1 MPLFSYKAKD
11 KKGKVVEDVIQADDR
26 KEAAELLKANDL
38 QVLTVKNLE
47 SKLNTSIG
55 GGISV
60 SDKATFC
67 RFTATMLR
75 AGLPL
80 TEAVEVIRKET
91 KNNTLRTVLFDIS
104 FELRKGSSLSKV
116 LTKYD
121 DHFDSFF
128 ITMVKAG
135 EESGTLEKSFDYL
148 SKQLLTSHELNQ
160 QIKGSMMYPAV
171 IVIAMFGNAI
181 LMLTFVLPKMSEVF
195 TNLNVEL
202 PTVTRL
208 VLGFGEFVGDNTIL
222 VLAVVL
228 FFVILVF
235 LIFFIKKTRRILFL
249 MALHIPAVKHLMNQ
263 IDISRFARTLSTLLR
278 SGVPVM
284 VALDVSAGS
293 LTQPRL
299 KKRASEFSA
308 GVAKGESLSDLLV
321 EGKKVFPSV
330 MIQTIRAGEKSG
342 SLDQV
347 LEELA
352 DFYEKEVEFSLKRLT
367 ALLEPVLMLVIG
379 IAVGAMVLI
388 MITPIYS
395 IVGGLEGI

>member
-116 LTKYD
+116 LSKYD

-367 ALLEPVLMLVIG
+367 SLLEPVLMLVIG